1 MVMRYISTGRHVILQ
16 GRFNN
21 VRIRNTATCR
31 FVEATGRK
39 FGCKRLQIFLQPL
52 VISDRCGMRFFV
64 MIIDACLYPLGEGR
78 LTCFGN
84 GGRNVIAVMYATK
97 KWAHRQKVRPL

>member
-1 MVMRYISTGRHVILQ
+1 MVMRYISTGRYVILQ
-16 GRFNN
+16 GWFNN

-64 MIIDACLYPLGEGR
+64 MIIDACLYPRGR
-78 LTCFGN
+78 D
-84 GGRNVIAVMYATK
+84 V
-97 KWAHRQKVRPL
+97 